1 MNRIIYTFFKTLAV
15 LFVLFIFLSISA
27 LAQSFTLHNIAL
39 LVVSVICLNKAFTRS
54 EQQRISNI
62 KAKAHKW
69 YLVTGVPEKVR
80 MSYDNYLLWQ
90 RLANFCAAI

>member
-39 LVVSVICLNKAFTRS
+39 LVVSVICLNKTIQWAFLLGRPIFTCMF
-54 EQQRISNI
+54 
-62 KAKAHKW
+62 
-69 YLVTGVPEKVR
+69 VR
-80 MSYDNYLLWQ
+80 TE
-90 RLANFCAAI
+90 